1 MSPRSRITAPDER
14 QLALP
19 LSPVRNREFLS
30 NHWLEHRLPLEPEWQ
45 EQRSAAAEALRRL
58 IELWRVESTRVALY
72 GDEAGL
78 EEKFIQPVFETLG
91 WHLKYQTYL
100 NRREPDYALFLT
112 DDALHAALNAGRTSP
127 DFWPHAAAVADAKAW
142 HISLDRP
149 TREGANRE
157 YPPEQIEWYLNH
169 SLRDYGILTNG
180 RLWRLVPRVLGPT
193 KPRFQTYIE
202 VDLPALLSS
211 LAPAS
216 GQLELGPSGRA
227 FEDFLRFYLLF
238 SPVGFASFKS
248 RKPLLDRAVAGSSEY
263 SLGVGEEL
271 KERVFEALRLCVEG
285 FIKHAP
291 NSLDPARDLRDC
303 QEHSFIF
310 LYRLLFIMYA
320 EDRGLLPYRVNQTYT
335 NNRALARHRDDVA
348 ARLDQVDR
356 GFKAVDFSHEKAD
369 LWADLQDLF
378 DLIDRGHRSYGVQ
391 AYNGGLF
398 DREADTFLSKNVLSD
413 WYLARV
419 LDQLGRT
426 SQTGHA
432 DLGLF
437 RVDYRDLAIQQL
449 GSVYEGLLELR
460 PRYAEKPM
468 RVIRAKGAG
477 SREELVVPL
486 AQQIPQG
493 YEATAIT
500 YPADGIYLATDK
512 GERRR
517 SGSYYTPDHIVD
529 HIVQKTVGARCTE
542 LHHQLQTEIAAK
554 KDELATASSANRTE
568 LQVELDRLQSSF
580 DDRVLQLKVLDPAMG
595 SGHFLIRACQYLAEE
610 IATNPFTSDHGPD
623 DLKGDESTITYWK
636 RRVAESCLHGVDL
649 NPMAVELAKLALWLE
664 TVAADAPLTFLDHH
678 LRCGDSIVGARIA
691 RLDSLPGDKGLFAGQ
706 FKQEVTAALPTLLD
720 LLKEIAAIPSD
731 TAEHV
736 KQKEKIYTGKFLP
749 TLKRFALVGD
759 LWSGEAMQAST
770 IRSDQFA
777 EVLKVLKAPRKF
789 DDAIASDG
797 AQASLRLLKTKE
809 ISPFHW
815 ELAYPHIF
823 LSQRND
829 GRAGFD
835 VVLGNPPYD
844 VLSEKEIGA
853 NIDHLKRF
861 IDLDSTLQASKVGKN
876 NLYKIFV
883 LRSLELL
890 ADGGY
895 LSFIVPMPL
904 LGDEQ
909 ASGIRRELFSTG
921 EFRETH
927 SFPQKDNPSRR
938 VFRDAKLST
947 ALFVFQKLRSDLR
960 TDGRFRSQ
968 VHPAQFIEADSP
980 SLMLNSNS
988 IKLYDPENLTI
999 VSCSQDDWDVVTSLS
1014 EQPIARLGDF
1024 ADFYQGEVNQTIA
1037 TAKGLLTDQK
1047 HGPLITRGAN
1057 VCLYQLREASQGED
1071 IYLDVNAFLKDKDE
1085 KTKAF
1090 HHRMERV
1097 GLQESSP
1104 QNNFRRIIA
1113 CRIPKGNF
1121 CNHTINYTTKEDCQ
1135 VDLALALFVLNSSFA
1150 DWYFRLGS
1158 TNAHVSHYQLTNLPC
1173 PRFANGKGDVDKDC
1187 CKKIDTLIDARNFD
1201 LLEKKCLA
1209 LAAAKGCDPTLEQII
1224 VRIIKFI
1231 EKEEHR
1237 RGKIART
1244 ERSHLADDGEKC
1256 QLILDKLML
1265 ELLGIGVGR
1274 QEYISRRLEE
1284 ML

>member
-1 MSPRSRITAPDER
+1 MS
-14 QLALP
+14 LP
-19 LSPVRNREFLS
+19 LSPVHNREFLS
-30 NHWLEHRLPLEPEWQ
+30 NHWLEHRLPLEPEYQ
-45 EQRSAAAEALRRL
+45 EHRAAAVDSLRRL
-58 IELWRVESTRVALY
+58 LDLWRVENTRVGLY

-78 EEKFIQPVFETLG
+78 EEKFIQPVFESLG

-112 DDALHAALNAGRTSP
+112 DDTLHAALNAGRTSP
-127 DFWPHAAAVADAKAW
+127 DFWQHAAAVADAKAW

-193 KPRFQTYIE
+193 KPRFQTYVE
-202 VDLPALLSS
+202 VDLPSLLAS
-211 LAPAS
+211 LVPAS
-216 GQLELGPSGRA
+216 GQLELGPSGRG
-227 FEDFLRFYLLF
+227 FDDFLGFYLLF
-238 SPVGFASFKS
+238 SPVGFASFNG

-271 KERVFEALRLCVEG
+271 KDRVFEALRLCVEG
-285 FIKHAP
+285 FIKHTP
-291 NSLDPARDLRDC
+291 NGLDPARDLRDC

-320 EDRGLLPYRVNQTYT
+320 EDRGLLPYRINQTYT
-335 NNRALARHRDDVA
+335 KNRALARHRDDVA

-356 GFKAVDFSHEKAD
+356 GFRAVDFSHEKAD

-398 DREADTFLSKNVLSD
+398 DQETDSFLSKKVLSD

-419 LDQLGRT
+419 LDQLGRA
-426 SQTGHA
+426 SQAGH
-432 DLGLF
+432 LGLF

-449 GSVYEGLLELR
+449 GTVYEGLLELR
-460 PRYAEKPM
+460 PRYTRQLM

-477 SREELVVPL
+477 SREELVIS
-486 AQQIPQG
+486 AADRIPQG

-529 HIVQKTVGARCTE
+529 YIVQKTVGARCTE
-542 LHHQLQTEIAAK
+542 VFRQLHAEIAAK
-554 KDELATASSANRTE
+554 KEALAVATAEKQAT
-568 LQVELDRLQSSF
+568 LQAELDQLKGSF
-580 DDRVLQLKVLDPAMG
+580 DDRVLQLKILDPAMG
-595 SGHFLIRACQYLAEE
+595 SGHFLIRACQLIAEE

-623 DLKGDESTITYWK
+623 DLKGGEPTITYWK

-664 TVAADAPLTFLDHH
+664 TVAAHAPLTFLDHH
-678 LRCGDSIVGARIA
+678 FRCGDSIVGARIA
-691 RLDSLPGDKGLFAGQ
+691 RLDSLPGDEGLFAGQ
-706 FKQEVTAALPTLLD
+706 FRQEVTTALPTLLD
-720 LLKEIAAIPSD
+720 LLKEISVIPSD
-731 TAEHV
+731 TVEHV

-749 TLKRFALVGD
+749 ALKRFALVGD
-759 LWSGEAMQAST
+759 LWSSEAMQDST
-770 IRSDQFA
+770 IRSDQYA
-777 EVLKVLKAPRKF
+777 EVLKLLKAPRKF
-789 DDAIASDG
+789 DEAIASDW
-797 AQASLRLLKTKE
+797 AQATLRLLKTKE
-809 ISPFHW
+809 VSPFHW

-823 LSQRND
+823 LSPRND
-829 GRAGFD
+829 DRAGFD
-835 VVLGNPPYD
+835 IVLGNPPYD
-844 VLSEKEIGA
+844 VLSEREIGQ

-861 IDLDSTLQASKVGKN
+861 IDLDATLQASKVGKN

-883 LRSLELL
+883 LRCLELL
-890 ADGGY
+890 AEGGY

-909 ASGIRRELFSTG
+909 ASAIRRKLLSAG

-927 SFPQKDNPSRR
+927 SFPQKDNPTRR

-947 ALFVFQKLRSDLR
+947 ALFVFQKLKPDLR

-968 VHPAQFIEADSP
+968 VHSAQFIEADSP
-980 SLMLNSNS
+980 SLTLNSNS

-999 VSCSQDDWDVVTSLS
+999 VSCSQEDWDVVTSLA
-1014 EQPIARLGDF
+1014 EQPIARLRDYV
-1024 ADFYQGEVNQTIA
+1024 DFYQGEVNQTIA
-1037 TAKGLLTDQK
+1037 TAKGFLTDHK

-1057 VCLYQLREASQGED
+1057 ICLYQLRGASQGED
-1071 IYLDVNAFLKDKDE
+1071 IYLDVNAFLKGKDE
-1085 KTKAF
+1085 NTKAF

-1113 CRIPKGNF
+1113 CRIAKGNF
-1121 CNHTINYTTKEDCQ
+1121 CNHTINYTTKVDCEI
-1135 VDLALALFVLNSSFA
+1135 DLALAMFVLNSSFA

-1173 PRFANGKGDVDKDC
+1173 PRFGQQAGNLDKAH
-1187 CKKIDTLIDARNFD
+1187 CKQLDTLMKHGDFDAI
-1201 LLEKKCLA
+1201 EKKCLS
-1209 LAAAKGCDPTLEQII
+1209 LAATEGCSPTVEHVIATL
-1224 VRIIKFI
+1224 VKFI
-1231 EKEEHR
+1231 EREEHR
-1237 RGKIART
+1237 RGEIART
-1244 ERSHLADDGEKC
+1244 ERSHLAEAAERC
-1256 QLILDKLML
+1256 QVVLDKLML
-1265 ELLGIGVGR
+1265 DLLGLGNGKH
-1274 QEYISRRLEE
+1274 EYIRQRLKE